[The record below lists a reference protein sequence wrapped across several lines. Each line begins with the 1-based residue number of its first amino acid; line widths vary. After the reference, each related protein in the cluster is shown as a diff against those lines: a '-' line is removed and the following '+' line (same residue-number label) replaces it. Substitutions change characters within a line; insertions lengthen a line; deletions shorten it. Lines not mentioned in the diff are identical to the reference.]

1 MQYSS
6 TVLIAAFGIT
16 SIFTHG
22 VLDSVE
28 GANGVTM
35 PGLSVSDGT
44 PRDCASPLCG
54 SEADTSIIRKREM
67 GTNKATALGRTQ
79 GGGPVDA
86 TKMMAMFMGGGGN
99 ATATKEAREVHAAN
113 VLRRSLGERAA
124 NGGIRTPK
132 GTMETGVK
140 AAAGVGAS
148 NGMPTCSDDGKIKMT
163 YHQVNQ
169 DGAGPLTAMIDAT
182 SGGTD
187 PAAFKS
193 AQVTK
198 NVPGIGIGGL
208 SAAAVMDFPVEVQMP
223 AGMTCSGTVGDAQ
236 NVCIVRM
243 QNAAAAGPFGGSV
256 AVTQSPAAKKRAIEY
271 NLSKRHF
278 ARALAK
284 RNAEDDAA
292 AAIAELEKIGSATK
306 DEEAEKEAIEGAK
319 SPLTKKSVEDDAAA
333 AIAELEKMGSA
344 TKDEEAEKEAIEGAK
359 SPLTKKSVEDDAAAA
374 IAELEKM
381 GSATKD
387 EEAEKEAIEGAKSPL
402 TKKSVEDDAAAA
414 IAELEKMGSA
424 TKDED
429 SKLEPVTVA
438 SVTRKRNT
446 EDDANAAAAMAEFD
460 KIDKM
465 IKVESKNSDVVPA
478 TKKQADKEAD
488 KTSTKTDRDAEED
501 TELAALDAEIEA
513 EDKE

>member
-6 TVLIAAFGIT
+6 AILIAAFAVT
-16 SIFTHG
+16 SVFTHG
-22 VLDSVE
+22 VVDSVE

-35 PGLSVSDGT
+35 PGLSVADGT
-44 PRDCASPLCG
+44 PRDCASPRCG

-124 NGGIRTPK
+124 NGGTKTPK
-132 GTMETGVK
+132 GTLETGVK
-140 AAAGVGAS
+140 AAAGAGAAS
-148 NGMPTCSDDGKIKMT
+148 GMPTCSDDGKVKMT
-163 YHQVNQ
+163 YHQINQ
-169 DGAGPLTAMIDAT
+169 DGAGPLTAMVDAT

-193 AQVTK
+193 AEVTQ

-284 RNAEDDAA
+284 RNAADDAAAAAAIAELEKIGSATKDDEAEKEDAVAAPLTKKSAEDDAAAA

-306 DEEAEKEAIEGAK
+306 DEEASTA
-319 SPLTKKSVEDDAAA
+319 
-333 AIAELEKMGSA
+333 
-344 TKDEEAEKEAIEGAK
+344 
-359 SPLTKKSVEDDAAAA
+359 
-374 IAELEKM
+374 
-381 GSATKD
+381 
-387 EEAEKEAIEGAKSPL
+387 
-402 TKKSVEDDAAAA
+402 
-414 IAELEKMGSA
+414 
-424 TKDED
+424 
-429 SKLEPVTVA
+429 
-438 SVTRKRNT
+438 
-446 EDDANAAAAMAEFD
+446 
-460 KIDKM
+460 
-465 IKVESKNSDVVPA
+465 DVV
-478 TKKQADKEAD
+478 TKRD
-488 KTSTKTDRDAEED
+488 TDSDNTQKAEVE
-501 TELAALDAEIEA
+501 ALDAETEA